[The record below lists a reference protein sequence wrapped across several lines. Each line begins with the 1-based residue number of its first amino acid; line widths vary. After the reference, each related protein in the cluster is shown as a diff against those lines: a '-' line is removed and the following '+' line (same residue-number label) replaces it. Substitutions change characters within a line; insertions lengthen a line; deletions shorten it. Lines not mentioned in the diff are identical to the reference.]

1 MSHLFDMHNV
11 LETMAAEH
19 ETPISLYFKMS
30 AAVLWRNEL
39 KIEYE
44 EDYEETRN
52 RLFAILGWLGRVSLG
67 NPFVASC
74 DLASYLKFSVS
85 KFNNGPSIFINHNR
99 FPYKKDTV
107 NEWFNLPPE
116 NGWPE
121 RGEAV
126 KVINV
131 DKCGL
136 ARKCYRTQNQVENAF
151 PDSLEDDEYE
161 VFFHGTSQKHAKDI
175 IEEGIKVRKGA
186 TAQDFSSGDGFY
198 LSKHFDEALEWARS
212 RHLSFAVLVFRLK
225 KTELRGNNNEK
236 GYDLREPAE
245 KKKWQEVV
253 KQFRSGQ
260 PNKKF
265 LKDMK
270 QCYQFIEGPMAS
282 ISSKNPKILFPVPQ
296 DDSYQICVRGKYCAE
311 LFDYSLH
318 SLVFLDK

>member
-1 MSHLFDMHNV
+1 
-11 LETMAAEH
+11 MAAEH
-19 ETPISLYFKMS
+19 ETPVSLYFKMS

-44 EDYEETRN
+44 EDYEETKN
-52 RLFAILGWLGRVSLG
+52 RLFAILGWLGRANLG

-74 DLASYLKFSVS
+74 DLASYLKLSVS
-85 KFNNGPSIFINHNR
+85 KYVLNYGPSIFINLNR
-99 FPYKKDTV
+99 FPYREDTV

-116 NGWPE
+116 DDWPE

-136 ARKCYRTQNQVENAF
+136 ERKCYRTQNQVENAF

-175 IEEGIKVRKGA
+175 TESGIDLKRGA
-186 TAQDFSSGDGFY
+186 KAQDYSDGDGFY
-198 LSKHFDEALEWARS
+198 LSKHFDEALKWARH
-212 RHLSFAVLVFRLK
+212 RHVSFAVLVFRLK
-225 KTELRGNNNEK
+225 RTELRGNNNEK
-236 GYDLREPAE
+236 GYDLREPA
-245 KKKWQEVV
+245 KRKKWQGVI
-253 KQFRSGQ
+253 KQFRSGK
-260 PNKKF
+260 PDKKF
-265 LKDMK
+265 RQEMNRF
-270 QCYQFIEGPMAS
+270 YQFIEGPMAS
-282 ISSKNPKILFPVPQ
+282 LSRKNPNISFAVPK
-296 DDSYQICVRGKYCAE
+296 DDSYQICVREKYCAE